1 VAVIELDSTR
11 LREALAQLER
21 PDPTAP
27 GPSKEQPPKDPAATL
42 RRGLRPIPA
51 VRQPRAYRTIEDAQD
66 MIRQHVIVYLNDPMP
81 DRMLL
86 IAAPAGIGKT
96 TLAVEVAERRVLGSS
111 DGRIMY
117 IGPRKEFFDDIRV
130 VSARLGLIAP
140 AQFDATWYPWQ
151 GHHSGDQ
158 DNQLQHP
165 ASCRWAPQIKRWMQR
180 GYTGMSFCEQHSV
193 CGWNYINND
202 CAYHAQRARP
212 ERIIF
217 AQYEHASLG
226 HPLLEQCR
234 VLIGDELPIRAFL
247 YTTDDQP
254 GWIIPPHAIA
264 PDGVVNEP
272 LEYLLRTLQRLTTSA
287 PRESTTWHGAAL
299 LEALG
304 GAEYVAAVCETAT
317 MDARATAVAP
327 HVRQPADVD
336 DVPYFHLRPTVQL
349 LAREAAAAVRG
360 EPQIERIQV
369 DRQGLHLLLRRTPA
383 NLPPHVIW
391 LDATANA
398 RMYETLFQR
407 PVEVVQPE
415 VALRGKVYQVWASL
429 NNKGQFLSGVAESEQ
444 AKQAQAKT
452 DHLRKQI
459 THITERGYATI
470 GYIGHKG
477 IIDRLVPDGTAPDL
491 IAHFG
496 GSRGTNRLEHCDCLI
511 VVGAPQ
517 PRIPAMLDAAAMLY
531 DQRNTAFDPT
541 WSIRDL
547 AFEGLPYAYSMGGF
561 WNDPDLQVLLEQYRD
576 AEILQSIHRAR
587 PLRNDVDV
595 WLLTNVPI
603 AGLPVQL
610 VSLHTLYGAVDRNGE
625 PLKVKDPSRWP
636 AVLRWAD
643 QVTAGDSAHQITVA
657 DVRSQFQISAPTAR
671 GWMAALVATGHWRFV
686 SLEGLRSGAPGK
698 SICKAF
704 RHEIN

>member
-1 VAVIELDSTR
+1 MALDVLTR
-11 LREALAQLER
+11 ALAELER
-21 PDPTAP
+21 PAP
-27 GPSKEQPPKDPAATL
+27 VLPDAPAESPPRDPAAIM
-42 RRGLRPIPA
+42 RRGLRPIA
-51 VRQPRAYRTIEDAQD
+51 AARQSRVYRTIEDANA
-66 MIRQHVIVYLNDPMP
+66 MIRERVIAYLNDPMP

-96 TLAVEVAERRVLGSS
+96 TLAVEVAERRVLGSNE
-111 DGRIMY
+111 GRVMY

-130 VSARLGLIAP
+130 VSARLGLLTP

-158 DNQLQHP
+158 NNQLQHP
-165 ASCRWAPQIKRWMQR
+165 ATCRWASQIKQWMRR

-264 PDGVVNEP
+264 PQGVANEP
-272 LEYLLRTLQRLTTSA
+272 LDYLLRGLSSLALRP
-287 PRESTTWHGAAL
+287 PRDSVTWHGAAL
-299 LEALG
+299 LGELG
-304 GAEYVAAVCETAT
+304 GAAYVAAVCADAT
-317 MDARATAVAP
+317 MDARAAAIAP
-327 HVRQPADVD
+327 AVRQPSDVD

-349 LAREAAAAVRG
+349 LAREAAAALRG
-360 EPQIERIQV
+360 TPQIERVQV
-369 DRQGLHLLLRRTPA
+369 DRQGLHLLIRRTPA
-383 NLPPHVIW
+383 NLPPHTIW

-415 VALRGKVYQVWASL
+415 VALRGRVYQVWASL
-429 NNKGQFLSGVAESEQ
+429 NNKGQFLPGVAESTQ
-444 AKQAQAKT
+444 TKQAAAKT

-459 THITERGYATI
+459 AHIADRGYTTI

-477 IIDRLVPDGTAPDL
+477 IIDTLTPKGTDPDV

-496 GSRGTNRLEHCDCLI
+496 GSRGTNRLERCDCLI

-531 DQRNTAFDPT
+531 DTRDVAFDPT
-541 WSIRDL
+541 WSVRDVP
-547 AFEGLPYAYSMGGF
+547 FDGLPYAYAMGGF
-561 WNDPDLQVLLEQYRD
+561 WNDPDLQVLLEQFRD

-610 VSLHTLYGAVDRNGE
+610 VGLHALYGAVDRDGQ
-625 PLKVKDPSRWP
+625 PLKIKDPARWP
-636 AVLRWAD
+636 SVLRWAD
-643 QVTAGDSAHQITVA
+643 QATADDPQRQLTSTDFRA
-657 DVRSQFQISAPTAR
+657 QFQLSAPTAR
-671 GWMAALVATGHWRFV
+671 GWMAALVATGQWQFV
-686 SLEGLRSGAPGK
+686 TLEGVRSGVPGK
-698 SICKAF
+698 AICKAF
-704 RHEIN
+704 RHKIN